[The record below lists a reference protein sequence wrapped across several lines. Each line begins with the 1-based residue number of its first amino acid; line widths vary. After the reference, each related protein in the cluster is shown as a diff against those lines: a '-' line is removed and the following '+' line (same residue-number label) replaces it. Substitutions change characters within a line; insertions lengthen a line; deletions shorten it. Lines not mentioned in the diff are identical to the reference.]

1 MMETFK
7 PRKKTIIICII
18 ILTVFLLLLISGGIF
33 GLNSVNYYDKLTIE
47 DVLQNE
53 KRQQD
58 FGCFNK
64 TTPTAFGFEN
74 YEDIKFISPLNKK
87 ITLSGWYI
95 RTGKTELKDG
105 RKLLLI
111 TEGRW
116 VNRLKAIKYL
126 ELIKNTGLDEYY
138 DIYIG
143 DMRNAGDSS
152 EGNTGF
158 GYNIAEDIAASLIY
172 LNKTYKNNNF
182 AVWGFSQSGMAAAI
196 LSDRKDLQNKLAING
211 VVIEKMILDSPMS
224 NAFKMIL
231 KEAEQMHIPKIFAYM
246 TYCCMNFDYK
256 FYATKMHLGK
266 LLETAPYPFLILQ
279 SKQDQLTLYSFF
291 EEESKK
297 FSPEISVK
305 LFDLGAHVSSY
316 LVSENKQIYEEEV
329 RNFLIGK

>member
-1 MMETFK
+1 M
-7 PRKKTIIICII
+7 KKIKLLKIIVSIFIAA
-18 ILTVFLLLLISGGIF
+18 VFSVLVFGGLY
-33 GLNSVNYYDKLTIE
+33 GLNSANYYDKLTME
-47 DVLQNE
+47 EALGNQETLE
-53 KRQQD
+53 K
-58 FGCFNK
+58 FGCLNK
-64 TTPTAFGFEN
+64 TIPAAYGFEN

-95 RTGKTELKDG
+95 RTGKAESKEG

-126 ELIKNTGLDEYY
+126 ELIKNTGLDELY

-152 EGNTGF
+152 EGNTGI

-172 LNKTYKNNNF
+172 LNQSYKNNSF
-182 AVWGFSQSGMAAAI
+182 VVWGFSQSGMAAAI
-196 LSDRKDLQNKLAING
+196 LSDRKDLQNKLATNG
-211 VVIEKMILDSPMS
+211 VVIEKTILDSPIS
-224 NAFKMIL
+224 NTLKML
-231 KEAEQMHIPKIFAYM
+231 KKEAEVKHIPQIFIYM
-246 TYCCMNFDYK
+246 TYCFMNFDYD
-256 FYATKMHLGK
+256 FYATRMRLGK
-266 LLETAPYPFLILQ
+266 ILEAVPYPFLILQ

-305 LFDLGAHVSSY
+305 LFDSGAHVSSY
-316 LVSENKQIYEEEV
+316 LVSENKQTYEEKV
-329 RNFLIGK
+329 RDFLIDK

>member
-1 MMETFK
+1 MKRIKFK
-7 PRKKTIIICII
+7 LIRIII
-18 ILTVFLLLLISGGIF
+18 GIF
-33 GLNSVNYYDKLTIE
+33 IVAVFSVLVFGGLYGLNSANYYDKLTME
-47 DVLQNE
+47 EALGNQETLE
-53 KRQQD
+53 K
-58 FGCFNK
+58 FGCLNK
-64 TTPTAFGFEN
+64 TTPAAYGFEN

-95 RTGKTELKDG
+95 RTGKAESKEG

-126 ELIKNTGLDEYY
+126 ELIKNTGLDELY

-152 EGNTGF
+152 EGNTGI

-172 LNKTYKNNNF
+172 LNQSYKNNSF
-182 AVWGFSQSGMAAAI
+182 VVWGFSQSGMAAAI
-196 LSDRKDLQNKLAING
+196 LSDRKDLQNKLATNG
-211 VVIEKMILDSPMS
+211 VVIEKTILDSPIS
-224 NAFKMIL
+224 NTLKML
-231 KEAEQMHIPKIFAYM
+231 KKEAEVKHIPQIFVYM
-246 TYCCMNFDYK
+246 TYCFMNLDYD
-256 FYATKMHLGK
+256 FYAARMRLGK
-266 LLETAPYPFLILQ
+266 ILEAVPYPFLILQ

-305 LFDLGAHVSSY
+305 LFDSGAHVSSY
-316 LVSENKQIYEEEV
+316 LVSENKQAYEEKV
-329 RNFLIGK
+329 RDFLIDK

>member
-1 MMETFK
+1 MKKIKFK
-7 PRKKTIIICII
+7 LIIIISI
-18 ILTVFLLLLISGGIF
+18 FVVVVFSVLVFGGLY
-33 GLNSVNYYDKLTIE
+33 GLNSANYYNKLTME
-47 DVLQNE
+47 EVLGNQETLEN
-53 KRQQD
+53 
-58 FGCFNK
+58 FGCLGK
-64 TTPTAFGFEN
+64 TTPAAYGFEN

-95 RTGKTELKDG
+95 RTEKAESKEG

-126 ELIKNTGLDEYY
+126 ELIKNTGLDELY

-152 EGNTGF
+152 EGNTGI
-158 GYNIAEDIAASLIY
+158 GYNIAEDIAASLIH

-182 AVWGFSQSGMAAAI
+182 TVWGFSQSGMAAAI
-196 LSDRKDLQNKLAING
+196 LSDRKDLQNKLATNG
-211 VVIEKMILDSPMS
+211 VVIEKTILDSPIS
-224 NAFKMIL
+224 NTLKML
-231 KEAEQMHIPKIFAYM
+231 KKEAEVKHIPQIFVYM
-246 TYCCMNFDYK
+246 TYCFMNFDYD
-256 FYATKMHLGK
+256 FYATRMCLGK
-266 LLETAPYPFLILQ
+266 ILEAVPYPFLILQ

-305 LFDLGAHVSSY
+305 LFDSGAHVSSY
-316 LVSENKQIYEEEV
+316 LVSENKQAYEEKV
-329 RNFLIGK
+329 RDFLIDK